1 MKKIISV
8 FFVLCIC
15 LSVSAQEH
23 MKFMG
28 IPLDGTIDN
37 FALKLKEKGVTYD
50 AVKSETAGPGGRI
63 FKGMFIGEDAT
74 FMVFFNAKSKMVFGV
89 GVELSYPDVESAHL
103 PFVNL
108 TELLQNKYPTAT
120 SEASKDSDGDVN
132 GLAFNIPDKTGVKR
146 IGFILQTLKVSD
158 SYQNGGCSI
167 YLMYTDMDN
176 FQKSEAI
183 NNEDL

>member
-1 MKKIISV
+1 
-8 FFVLCIC
+8 
-15 LSVSAQEH
+15 
-23 MKFMG
+23 
-28 IPLDGTIDN
+28 
-37 FALKLKEKGVTYD
+37 
-50 AVKSETAGPGGRI
+50 
-63 FKGMFIGEDAT
+63 
-74 FMVFFNAKSKMVFGV
+74 MVFGV